1 MKSAPNIPA
10 REMEF
15 SLETIYVDESVAD
28 HPLTLEALRRF
39 PNTPV
44 QHLAAYDETVET
56 IRKTTGDVFGA
67 GKRTLALTR
76 FKGSF
81 LKKCPGI
88 SPGMVCCNYYVVNLL
103 KNCMYD
109 CSYCFL
115 QDFLQ
120 NNPLLVAYVNV
131 ENLLE
136 ELDQVFTAHPN
147 RIFRIGTGELTD
159 SLALD
164 TVIPYSQRLIPF
176 FNQRE
181 NAVLELKTKS
191 ICVENLLNQDSPRN
205 VIVSWSLNPQTI
217 IDREEKGTPGLQ
229 QRLEAAR
236 QCANKGYKIGIHLD
250 PIIIFPGWE
259 KAYYELVDNIF
270 KVLSPSQIEWVSLG
284 SFRYRGP
291 LKQIIKER
299 HEDTL
304 LFTGEHVAS
313 KDGKYRYLRPLRN
326 QIYESLRDALK
337 KYSANLN
344 VYMCMETREIWE
356 GVTGKMPRSDEKL
369 DKFFDL

>member
-1 MKSAPNIPA
+1 MSFAPDIPIQ
-10 REMEF
+10 EITF
-15 SLETIYVDESVAD
+15 SPETIFIDESVAD
-28 HPLTLEALRRF
+28 HPLTREVLRQF
-39 PNTPV
+39 PDTPV
-44 QHLAAYDETVET
+44 HHQISYEEAVEL
-56 IRKTTGDVFGA
+56 IRKSTGDVFGV

-103 KNCMYD
+103 KNCIYD

-120 NNPLLVAYVNV
+120 NNPLLVAHINV
-131 ENLLE
+131 EDLLE
-136 ELDQVFTAHPN
+136 ELDQVFTAHPD
-147 RIFRIGTGELTD
+147 RIFRVGTGELTD

-164 TVIPYSQRLIPF
+164 TVIPYSQHLIPF

-191 ICVENLLNQDSPRN
+191 VCVENLLNQDSPRN

-217 IDREEKGTPGLQ
+217 IDREEKGTPSLQ

-236 QCANKGYKIGIHLD
+236 QCGNKGYRIGIHLD

-259 KAYYELVDNIF
+259 KAYHELIDNMF

-284 SFRYRGP
+284 SFRYRGG

-299 HEDTL
+299 HEDTR
-304 LFTGEHVAS
+304 LFVGEHVAS

-326 QIYESLRDALK
+326 QAYENLRDTLK
-337 KYSANLN
+337 KYSADLN